1 MKEFEEIYNDLY
13 SRFNDKAEHM
23 NELVKEIKM
32 YALKKLVKP
41 IIVIILLLTILIF
54 ITKKIELLILLVFI
68 PGPLLMY
75 YYIVKG
81 SKIRTTYTH
90 NMDIMD
96 QIYNIIINDG
106 FEGLTYCNHTKGID
120 KSTYDIGLFEKYE
133 KYYSEGE
140 LKGVLNNSNKFEMS
154 YVVTYNKYLN
164 SKRVDDDIHYT
175 FRGYLLLIELN
186 EKRNMQIRIDD
197 KKIVLLNKQ
206 AETIKYD
213 YLINNIQNVL
223 KEFKK
228 KNNKV
233 TDCTLI
239 NGKMYVRI
247 AMDGLGIDHGLN
259 YILDKENIR
268 EYYNGIN
275 ELICLANELLK
286 TIQ

>member
-1 MKEFEEIYNDLY
+1 MKI
-13 SRFNDKAEHM
+13 
-23 NELVKEIKM
+23 
-32 YALKKLVKP
+32 
-41 IIVIILLLTILIF
+41 
-54 ITKKIELLILLVFI
+54 
-68 PGPLLMY
+68 
-75 YYIVKG
+75 
-81 SKIRTTYTH
+81 
-90 NMDIMD
+90 
-96 QIYNIIINDG
+96 
-106 FEGLTYCNHTKGID
+106 C
-120 KSTYDIGLFEKYE
+120 LFEKYE
-133 KYYSEGE
+133 KYYSEAE

-239 NGKMYVRI
+239 NGNMYVRI